1 MKVWTI
7 QIAQWREADRLG
19 IPFLDTTFKSGD
31 PVFAPDRKL
40 VMAYKANEIT
50 EAEYTQHYTGKM
62 RDSYRNNRE
71 RWLEVCNMP
80 QVAIA
85 CYCGADKFCHRH
97 ITVNFLVK
105 VCESHDIVVERMG
118 EIRRQI

>member
-7 QIAQWREADRLG
+7 QVAQWREAEKRK
-19 IPFLDTTFKSGD
+19 IPFLDSTFKSGD

-40 VMAYKANEIT
+40 VMAYKAKEIT
-50 EAEYTQHYTGKM
+50 EAEYTMAYTGAM
-62 RDSYRNNRE
+62 RESFRNNRE

-80 QVAIA
+80 EVAIA

-97 ITVNFLVK
+97 ILVNFLIK
-105 VCESHDIVVERMG
+105 VCESLGIEVERMG
-118 EIRRQI
+118 ELRKQI